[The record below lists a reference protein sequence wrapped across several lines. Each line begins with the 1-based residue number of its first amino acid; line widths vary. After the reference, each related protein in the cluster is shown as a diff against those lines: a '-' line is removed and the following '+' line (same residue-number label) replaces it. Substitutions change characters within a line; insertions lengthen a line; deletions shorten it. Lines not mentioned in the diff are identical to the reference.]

1 MEWVGL
7 CVPTAGSGPGDRR
20 DAASGIQRGGLA
32 GSRMEQATLL
42 RFARRRIG
50 DDGLV
55 DLVMPVKPLHAA
67 KTRLRGAADRGV
79 GDPGA
84 HAALTLALAHDTVAA
99 VLEARAVRRLL
110 VISSDPV
117 VAAELAAVGVEVVP
131 DVTDGLNAALSY
143 GAALLRAADPGARSG
158 RCRPTCPRSRPASST
173 RPCTTPPRSSPPARA
188 GRSAPMRRAPAP
200 RCCSRRPERT
210 STRASVPGRRRA
222 TARRGP
228 SPLAAGPGLRRD
240 VDTGDDLCAAA
251 ELGLG
256 PHTRAVLAPTG
267 RC

>member
-1 MEWVGL
+1 MASDL
-7 CVPTAGSGPGDRR
+7 ASTRR
-20 DAASGIQRGGLA
+20 VRV
-32 GSRMEQATLL
+32 
-42 RFARRRIG
+42 G
-50 DDGLV
+50 DDGCV

-67 KTRLRGAADRGV
+67 KSRLRGAADRGV

-99 VLEARAVRRLL
+99 VLETRAVRRLL

-131 DVTDGLNAALSY
+131 DVTDGLNAALSH
-143 GAALLRAADPGARSG
+143 GADLLRAADPGASVG
-158 RCRPTCPRSRPASST
+158 ALQADLPALK
-173 RPCTTPPRSSPPARA
+173 PGELDAALHDAAALFAA
-188 GRSAPMRRAPAP
+188 GTRRAYCPDAP
-200 RCCSRRPERT
+200 GTGTTLLLAASGVGLDPCFGAGSATRH
-210 STRASVPGRRRA
+210 RASGAVPL
-222 TARRGP
+222 
-228 SPLAAGPGLRRD
+228 LAAGPGLRRD